1 MSQDS
6 DSPILVPLST
16 ILDLFDIGSSRV
28 TQLAEKGVIVREYH
42 GRYDLLKSVK
52 GYVGY
57 LKARP
62 DNQYDDD
69 TEPEDGGHSANEAR
83 RLNVIKKNELL
94 DLQIS
99 EKKGNLINRANVHE
113 QGIRAG
119 AILSAECNAML
130 NDMPGQ
136 LAGSDEVG
144 VREKLGARLDS
155 LQMQFK
161 EACSKA
167 ADPLFA

>member
-1 MSQDS
+1 MSHNS
-6 DSPILVPLST
+6 DSLILVPLQV

-28 TQLAEKGVIVREYH
+28 TQLAEKGVIIRFEH
-42 GRYDLLKSVK
+42 GKYDLMKSVK
-52 GYVGY
+52 GYVAY
-57 LKARP
+57 LKSRP

-69 TEPEDGGHSANEAR
+69 SEPEDGGQSANEVR

-94 DLQIS
+94 DLQIA
-99 EKKGNLINRANVHE
+99 EKKGNLISRAHVHE

-136 LAGSDEVG
+136 LAGSDEVT
-144 VREKLGARLDS
+144 VRQKLGTRLDNM
-155 LQMQFK
+155 QVQFK
-161 EACSKA
+161 EACVKA
-167 ADPLFA
+167 VEQTFA